1 MGISCCNLFHFQ
13 ISRGTILT
21 LLKKITFPST
31 FRLMVGKY
39 TYLVSAVGSE
49 VAMFFMNIIML
60 TIVMYTLHQ
69 RRMSG
74 TAKFISQARC
84 AFASN
89 ILNGTTLL
97 FTGLDYEYRLNTFE
111 ILQWVFSLLHGLF
124 FFVFYALPKQG
135 ESSCNCCKST
145 NEERLL
151 PGQPTRNKIS
161 ALSEKQLSGEAVEE
175 RISLGQL
182 KLKKQSAFSE
192 NDLSEDPAVQQLTS
206 NKPNIFS
213 KKQLSENSAEGR
225 TSLGR
230 TKIEKKNEFSE
241 NLLSE
246 GRTKKRILMGHQT
259 RKKPSVLYEK
269 QSSADAIKERI
280 LLGEPTHKKPSV
292 LSKKKLSN
300 AVFKSREGKW

>member
-1 MGISCCNLFHFQ
+1 
-13 ISRGTILT
+13 
-21 LLKKITFPST
+21 
-31 FRLMVGKY
+31 MVGKY
-39 TYLVSAVGSE
+39 TYFVGVVGSE
-49 VAMFFMNIIML
+49 AAMFFMNIIML
-60 TIVMYTLHQ
+60 TIVMYTLRQ
-69 RRMSG
+69 RRMNG
-74 TAKFISQARC
+74 TARFISRARC

-89 ILNGTTLL
+89 ILNGTTLICN
-97 FTGLDYEYRLNTFE
+97 GLDLKYTFKTFE
-111 ILQWVFSLLHGLF
+111 ISWWLFSLLHSLF
-124 FFVFYALPKQG
+124 VFVFYTVPKQG
-135 ESSCNCCKST
+135 ESSCNCCKLST

-280 LLGEPTHKKPSV
+280 LLGEPTRKKPSV
-292 LSKKKLSN
+292 LSKNKLSD
-300 AVFKSREGKW
+300 AVAKSREGNWWTFYIFCNILKKSTAVSFFSLLTVSHVVCA